1 VWKLKSKASSDL
13 SQYKAGDRLEVAI
26 ERIVPNGFGIAFAE
40 GLTIFAAL
48 AAAGDRAVVELT
60 QIKKRTAFAEIVEI
74 RAPSL
79 DRIAPPCPYFGT
91 CGGCDF
97 QHLNYEAQLAAKVSI
112 VKDCLTRI
120 GKIELTQDIEIVGS
134 PAEFAYRSRAQW
146 HLDTQARHFGYFQRN
161 SHSVVDVEHC
171 PILAPELDAELRRQ
185 RANVQWE
192 TLWEPIADIEA
203 ASGENGEISIFS
215 GNITDEPHEIS
226 YTAAGDTYL
235 YSAKSFF
242 QGNRFLVPKLL
253 ELAIG
258 GAGGGRALDL
268 YCGVGLFAIPLARKF
283 KTVTGVEENPDA
295 IDFAEKN
302 ADLAGLRNVEFYQ
315 LSVDKF
321 LFRKDLE
328 NADLVVFDPPRS
340 GADLRTVKR
349 LAELRAKEI
358 SYVSCDPSILARD
371 LRILLDSGYRIRSM
385 TALDLFPQNHHVE
398 TVVRLSI

>member
-1 VWKLKSKASSDL
+1 MKSKASSDP
-13 SQYKAGDRLEVAI
+13 SQYKVGDRLEVTI

-40 GLTIFAAL
+40 GLTIFVAL

-74 RAPSL
+74 RAPSP
-79 DRIAPPCPYFGT
+79 DRIAPPCKYFGT

-97 QHLNYEAQLAAKVSI
+97 QHLNYAAQLAAKVSMI
-112 VKDCLTRI
+112 KDCLTRI
-120 GKIELTQDIEIVGS
+120 GKIELSQDIEIIGS

-146 HLDTQARHFGYFQRN
+146 HLDTQARRFGYFQRN

-171 PILAPELDAELRRQ
+171 PILVPELDAELHEQ
-185 RANVQWE
+185 RASVEWE

-203 ASGENGEISIFS
+203 ASGENSEISIYS
-215 GNITDEPHEIS
+215 GEITDEPREIS
-226 YTAAGDTYL
+226 YTAGGETYL

-258 GAGGGRALDL
+258 GATGTLALDL

-283 KTVTGVEENPDA
+283 KKVIGVEENPDA
-295 IDFAEKN
+295 IDLAEKN
-302 ADLAGLRNVEFYQ
+302 SDLAGLRNVEFYAA
-315 LSVDKF
+315 SVDRS
-321 LFRKDLE
+321 LFRKDLG
-328 NADLVVFDPPRS
+328 NVDLVVFDPPRS

-358 SYVSCDPSILARD
+358 SYISCDPSILARD
-371 LRILLDSGYRIRSM
+371 LRILLDSGYRVRSI
-385 TALDLFPQNHHVE
+385 TAIDLFPQNHHVE
-398 TVVRLSI
+398 TVVRLSF